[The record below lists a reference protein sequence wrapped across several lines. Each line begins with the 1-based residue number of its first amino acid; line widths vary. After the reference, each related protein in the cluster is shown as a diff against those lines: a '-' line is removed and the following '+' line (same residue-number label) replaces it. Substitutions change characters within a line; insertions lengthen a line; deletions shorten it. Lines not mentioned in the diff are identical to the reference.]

1 MNKRLKKNIFF
12 YSITLGLGINM
23 ALTSYVKADTV
34 STDQNSHIQIINNKE
49 TESSTSATKDSQ
61 NVEKTQPESVNNEK
75 KNQNSTLLL
84 DNHGTEKQSQGNNT
98 SSSVDKDSENVNS
111 TTTFDVKN
119 AISSKTAYATV
130 RSLSASA
137 YWSQEGWRKNSDGNW
152 VYVLSNGQ
160 VARKDYSDSWQRLP
174 DSTGT
179 HWFYLNSDGVP
190 YTNAWITDNNDDTY
204 YMNNMG
210 HITYTRG
217 WRRNDNG
224 DWVFIH
230 SDGKVAKKHYTDSW
244 DRLPDSTGWHWFY
257 LNSYGVPY
265 MNTWI
270 TDNNDDTY
278 YMDNMGHITYKSG
291 WRRDDNGNWVFIH
304 SDGKVAKKHYTDSW
318 DRLPDSTGWHW
329 FYLNSYGVPYMNTWI
344 TDNNDDT
351 YYMDNMGHITYKS
364 GWRRNDNG
372 NWVFIHSDGKVAKK
386 HYSDSWQLLP
396 DSTGWHWFYVNSY
409 GVPYTN
415 TWITDDEE
423 RSYYLDSM
431 GHIA

>member
-1 MNKRLKKNIFF
+1 M
-12 YSITLGLGINM
+12 
-23 ALTSYVKADTV
+23 
-34 STDQNSHIQIINNKE
+34 
-49 TESSTSATKDSQ
+49 
-61 NVEKTQPESVNNEK
+61 
-75 KNQNSTLLL
+75 
-84 DNHGTEKQSQGNNT
+84 
-98 SSSVDKDSENVNS
+98 
-111 TTTFDVKN
+111 KN

-174 DSTGT
+174 DRTGT

-190 YTNAWITDNNDDTY
+190 YTNTWITDNNDDTY

-257 LNSYGVPY
+257 LNSHGVPY

-278 YMDNMGHITYKSG
+278 YMDNMGHITYTRG
-291 WRRDDNGNWVFIH
+291 WRRNDNGDWVFIH

-318 DRLPDSTGWHW
+318 DRLPDSTGSHW
-329 FYLNSYGVPYMNTWI
+329 FYLNSHGVPYMNTWI

-372 NWVFIHSDGKVAKK
+372 DWVFIHSDGKVAKK

-396 DSTGWHWFYVNSY
+396 DSTGWHWFYVNSH

>member
-1 MNKRLKKNIFF
+1 M
-12 YSITLGLGINM
+12 
-23 ALTSYVKADTV
+23 
-34 STDQNSHIQIINNKE
+34 
-49 TESSTSATKDSQ
+49 
-61 NVEKTQPESVNNEK
+61 
-75 KNQNSTLLL
+75 
-84 DNHGTEKQSQGNNT
+84 
-98 SSSVDKDSENVNS
+98 
-111 TTTFDVKN
+111 KN

-174 DSTGT
+174 DRTGT

-190 YTNAWITDNNDDTY
+190 YTNTWITDNNDDTY
-204 YMNNMG
+204 YMDNMG

-257 LNSYGVPY
+257 LNSHGVPY

-278 YMDNMGHITYKSG
+278 YMDNMGHITYTRG
-291 WRRDDNGNWVFIH
+291 WRRNDNGDWVFIH

-329 FYLNSYGVPYMNTWI
+329 FYLNSHGVPYMNTWITDNNDDTYYMDNMGHITYTRGWRRNDNGDWVFIHSDGKVAKKHYTDSWDRLPDSTGWHWFYLNSHGVPYMNTWI

-372 NWVFIHSDGKVAKK
+372 DWVFIHSDGKVAKK

-396 DSTGWHWFYVNSY
+396 DSTGWHWFYVNSH

>member
-1 MNKRLKKNIFF
+1 M
-12 YSITLGLGINM
+12 
-23 ALTSYVKADTV
+23 
-34 STDQNSHIQIINNKE
+34 
-49 TESSTSATKDSQ
+49 
-61 NVEKTQPESVNNEK
+61 
-75 KNQNSTLLL
+75 
-84 DNHGTEKQSQGNNT
+84 
-98 SSSVDKDSENVNS
+98 
-111 TTTFDVKN
+111 KN

-174 DSTGT
+174 DRTGT

-190 YTNAWITDNNDDTY
+190 YTNTWITDNNDDTY

-257 LNSYGVPY
+257 LNSHGVPY

-278 YMDNMGHITYKSG
+278 YMDNMGHITYTRG
-291 WRRDDNGNWVFIH
+291 WRRNDNGDWVFIH

-329 FYLNSYGVPYMNTWI
+329 FYLNSHGVPYMNTWI

-372 NWVFIHSDGKVAKK
+372 DWVFIHSDGKVAKK

-396 DSTGWHWFYVNSY
+396 DSTGWHWFYVNSH

>member
-1 MNKRLKKNIFF
+1 MNKRLKKSIFF

-23 ALTSYVKADTV
+23 VLTSRVKAETV
-34 STDQNSHIQIINNKE
+34 STDQNSHIQIINNKK
-49 TESSTSATKDSQ
+49 TEFSATNNSQ
-61 NVEKTQPESVNNEK
+61 NVEKTQPELVNNEK
-75 KNQNSTLLL
+75 KNQNSTFLL
-84 DNHGTEKQSQGNNT
+84 DNQGTEKQSQGNNT
-98 SSSVDKDSENVNS
+98 SSSDDKHIENDNS

-190 YTNAWITDNNDDTY
+190 YTNTWITDSNDDTY

-217 WRRNDNG
+217 WRKNDNG

-244 DRLPDSTGWHWFY
+244 QLLPDNTGWHWFY
-257 LNSYGVPY
+257 LNPAGVPY

-270 TDNNDDTY
+270 TDSE
-278 YMDNMGHITYKSG
+278 G
-291 WRRDDNGNWVFIH
+291 
-304 SDGKVAKKHYTDSW
+304 
-318 DRLPDSTGWHW
+318 
-329 FYLNSYGVPYMNTWI
+329 
-344 TDNNDDT
+344 
-351 YYMDNMGHITYKS
+351 
-364 GWRRNDNG
+364 
-372 NWVFIHSDGKVAKK
+372 
-386 HYSDSWQLLP
+386 
-396 DSTGWHWFYVNSY
+396 
-409 GVPYTN
+409 
-415 TWITDDEE
+415 

>member
-1 MNKRLKKNIFF
+1 
-12 YSITLGLGINM
+12 
-23 ALTSYVKADTV
+23 
-34 STDQNSHIQIINNKE
+34 
-49 TESSTSATKDSQ
+49 
-61 NVEKTQPESVNNEK
+61 
-75 KNQNSTLLL
+75 
-84 DNHGTEKQSQGNNT
+84 
-98 SSSVDKDSENVNS
+98 
-111 TTTFDVKN
+111 VKN

-174 DSTGT
+174 DRTGT

-190 YTNAWITDNNDDTY
+190 YTNTWITDNNDDTY

-257 LNSYGVPY
+257 LNSHGVPY

-278 YMDNMGHITYKSG
+278 YMDNMGHITYTRG
-291 WRRDDNGNWVFIH
+291 WRRNDNGDWVFIH

-318 DRLPDSTGWHW
+318 DRLPDSTGSHW
-329 FYLNSYGVPYMNTWI
+329 FYLNSHGVPYMNTWI

-372 NWVFIHSDGKVAKK
+372 DWVFIHSDGKVAKK

-396 DSTGWHWFYVNSY
+396 DSTGWHWFYVNSH

>member
-1 MNKRLKKNIFF
+1 M
-12 YSITLGLGINM
+12 
-23 ALTSYVKADTV
+23 
-34 STDQNSHIQIINNKE
+34 
-49 TESSTSATKDSQ
+49 
-61 NVEKTQPESVNNEK
+61 
-75 KNQNSTLLL
+75 
-84 DNHGTEKQSQGNNT
+84 
-98 SSSVDKDSENVNS
+98 
-111 TTTFDVKN
+111 KN

-174 DSTGT
+174 DRTGT

-190 YTNAWITDNNDDTY
+190 YTNTWITDNNDDTY

-257 LNSYGVPY
+257 LNSHGVPY

-278 YMDNMGHITYKSG
+278 YMDNMGHITYTRG
-291 WRRDDNGNWVFIH
+291 WRRNDNGDWVFIH

-329 FYLNSYGVPYMNTWI
+329 FYLNSHGVPYMNTWI

-351 YYMDNMGHITYKS
+351 YYMDNMGHITYTR

-372 NWVFIHSDGKVAKK
+372 DWVFIHSDGKVAKK

-396 DSTGWHWFYVNSY
+396 DSTGWHWFYVNSH